1 MKHLY
6 DCIVAIVTM
15 LIEVPIMMLDA
26 IQESLTEIIN
36 ECKSRTRKER
46 SFTNMIRFI
55 RKH

>member
-15 LIEVPIMMLDA
+15 LIEVPIMMLDS

-36 ECKSRTRKER
+36 DCKSRTRKER

>member
-36 ECKSRTRKER
+36 NCKSRTRKEK